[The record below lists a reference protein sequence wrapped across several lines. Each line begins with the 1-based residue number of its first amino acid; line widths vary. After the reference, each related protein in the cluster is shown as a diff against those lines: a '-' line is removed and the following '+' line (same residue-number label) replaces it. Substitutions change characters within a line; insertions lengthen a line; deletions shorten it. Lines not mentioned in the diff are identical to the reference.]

1 MENGKTLPERPG
13 ASKTPKDP
21 QDAKMENGQG
31 KPTSKAPSENSKPP
45 KPKKEKAPK
54 VPKPPKGPRPPKT
67 KKESAAKPSV
77 EDPESMF
84 KVGFLSD
91 VYQERP
97 VGPEGISKVTTR
109 FPPEPNGFL
118 HIGHSKAI
126 AINFGFAKYHGGEC
140 YLRFDDTNP
149 AGEKKEYDDSIE
161 DTVRWL
167 GFKPVK
173 ITHSSDN
180 FDRLYALAEALIEKG
195 GAYVCHCTKS
205 EIVDQRGGK
214 KGEKPRYGC
223 LHRSRP
229 ASESMTEF
237 RAMRDGKYKPGEAA
251 LRMKQ
256 NLEDGNPQMWDVF
269 AYRIPAKKKD
279 EEEEGDEEEAR
290 ENDAR
295 ENGAEAAES
304 NEVQYAGPHYRT
316 GDKWKIYPTYDFT
329 HCLCDSFEGITHSL
343 CTTEF
348 ELSRV
353 SYDWLNNELD
363 VYRPMQREYG
373 RLSVSGTILSKR
385 KIHELVKNKYVR
397 ARDDPR
403 LYTLPALRRRGVP
416 PGAILSFVNELGVTK
431 AVTNIEVKRFETSV
445 RRYLEVTVPR
455 LMLVLDPVKVV
466 IDNLPDDHLEM
477 VELPFSK
484 DPAMG
489 SHTIPFAKI
498 VYIERSDFREVDS
511 PDYFRLAPG
520 KTVGLMKAPFPITA
534 TSFEKDPSNG
544 NITLI
549 HATYEKPADGSASKK
564 PKSFIHWVAS
574 CPERH
579 SPIKAEVRI
588 INPLFKSDNPAAH
601 PEGFL
606 KDVNPDSEEI
616 FPNAMIE
623 TGFEEIKRRAPWPAE
638 AGEKA
643 VIDEAKMNE
652 EHAKSDASTMPGNV
666 EADGGDSHKAAAR
679 PETVRFQ
686 GMRMGYFCVD
696 KESSAEKLVLNRI
709 VSLKEDTG
717 KD

>member
-1 MENGKTLPERPG
+1 M
-13 ASKTPKDP
+13 S
-21 QDAKMENGQG
+21 
-31 KPTSKAPSENSKPP
+31 
-45 KPKKEKAPK
+45 
-54 VPKPPKGPRPPKT
+54 
-67 KKESAAKPSV
+67 
-77 EDPESMF
+77 
-84 KVGFLSD
+84 
-91 VYQERP
+91 
-97 VGPEGISKVTTR
+97 
-109 FPPEPNGFL
+109 
-118 HIGHSKAI
+118 
-126 AINFGFAKYHGGEC
+126 
-140 YLRFDDTNP
+140 
-149 AGEKKEYDDSIE
+149 
-161 DTVRWL
+161 
-167 GFKPVK
+167 
-173 ITHSSDN
+173 
-180 FDRLYALAEALIEKG
+180 
-195 GAYVCHCTKS
+195 
-205 EIVDQRGGK
+205 
-214 KGEKPRYGC
+214 
-223 LHRSRP
+223 
-229 ASESMTEF
+229 EF

-256 NLEDGNPQMWDVF
+256 NIEDGNPQMWDLF

-279 EEEEGDEEEAR
+279 EEEEDEEDEEELR
-290 ENDAR
+290 ESGSKNT
-295 ENGAEAAES
+295 GADGPES
-304 NEVQYAGPHYRT
+304 DKVQYAGAHYRT
-316 GDKWKIYPTYDFT
+316 GSKWKIYPTYDFT

-353 SYDWLNNELD
+353 SYDWLNNALD

-373 RLSVSGTILSKR
+373 PALTFFYWRLIQITRYGRLNVSGTILSKR
-385 KIHELVKNKYVR
+385 KIHELVKKKHVR
-397 ARDDPR
+397 ARDAPR

-416 PGAILSFVNELGVTK
+416 PGAILSFINELGVTK

-466 IDNLPDDHLEM
+466 IDNLPDDHMEM

-489 SHTIPFAKI
+489 SHMIPFTKN
-498 VYIERSDFREVDS
+498 VYVERSDFREVDS

-534 TSFEKDPSNG
+534 TTFEKDPSTG
-544 NITLI
+544 EVTLI
-549 HATYEKPADGSASKK
+549 HATYENPSDGSSATAKK

-574 CPERH
+574 CLEHH
-579 SPIKAEVRI
+579 SPFKAEIRL

-606 KDVNPDSEEI
+606 KDINPDSEHI

-623 TGFEEIKRRAPWPAE
+623 IGIEEIRRRAPWPAE

-643 VIDEAKMNE
+643 GAEEAKGQE
-652 EHAKSDASTMPGNV
+652 EHAKSDASLMPNV
-666 EADGGDSHKAAAR
+666 DEKGSGGGEYGKVGVG

-686 GMRMGYFCVD
+686 GMRMGYFCID
-696 KESSAEKLVLNRI
+696 KESAGGTLVLNRI